1 MPFVIGIPSSFLDEA
16 RNLSGTEDQL
26 VFVLLDEGKVQLEGV
41 DVSPTE
47 SMPPAALRR
56 LDRRLHSLH
65 SALPPRLGGSG
76 VSAEQDEHSARF
88 SRDVLLGFASFMASV
103 FGHYRRYRP
112 FSFFSISVVK
122 RPAADL
128 LPVDT
133 RRYLKPLGSE
143 ERAAS
148 GGRRAVF
155 DVDGFV
161 RLDHEEDDG
170 GGGVGGVSI
179 GDVGPTRRF
188 LAKFRGSQMFERFCR
203 AQEEAGLRPLGDSNS
218 EQAGD
223 VFETLVRQA
232 LLRVGAD
239 DEGVEQQA
247 DGSPTRRSAPMVSD
261 DQLSAAELRAKSQ
274 NATELF
280 LSSGLISFWRVVARA
295 VIRVGSARDS
305 EKAGILE
312 IGEIIKVLEQ
322 RRVDGAVRVRFAR
335 GWTSVKTSSGGRLL
349 ERLEV

>member
-26 VFVLLDEGKVQLEGV
+26 VFVLLDEGKVQLEGM

-56 LDRRLHSLH
+56 LDRRLHSMH

-76 VSAEQDEHSARF
+76 VSAEQDAHSSQF
-88 SRDVLLGFASFMASV
+88 SRDVLLGFASFMASI

-112 FSFFSISVVK
+112 FFFFFISAVK
-122 RPAADL
+122 RAA
-128 LPVDT
+128 VD
-133 RRYLKPLGSE
+133 RYLKPLGSE

-203 AQEEAGLRPLGDSNS
+203 AQEETGLRPLGDSNS

-232 LLRVGAD
+232 LLRVGTD
-239 DEGVEQQA
+239 DAVEQQA
-247 DGSPTRRSAPMVSD
+247 EGSPTRRSAPMVSD

-305 EKAGILE
+305 DKAGILE

-322 RRVDGAVRVRFAR
+322 RRVDGAVRVRFDR
-335 GWTSVKTSSGGRLL
+335 GWTSIKTSSGGRLL
-349 ERLEV
+349 ERLEA